1 MPKRVFVAYCGH
13 YTFDGTEYVCRV
25 DGASIPEMFADQVRH
40 IRFESPTRMMVIP
53 QSRLFGP
60 DAGPAMAWERVSWG
74 QQTRA
79 RR

>member
-1 MPKRVFVAYCGH
+1 VPKRVFVAYCGH
-13 YTFDGTEYVCRV
+13 YTFDCTV

-53 QSRLFGP
+53 QSRLFGL